1 MASFEQTNQNNAVKE
16 TLLLLAA
23 LACLT
28 AAIALLLSSP
38 AHALTLKGDAHVTEL
53 KPMLAKTT
61 TLAPQPEELPLP
73 EDNTFTASAV
83 EPAAPAI
90 TAPAVGPASF
100 SAAAVQT
107 DNTGAARPRC
117 HPSNTFPV
125 SFAGAWQC
133 ESIVVSSAVPDV
145 VPGQHIRSQVNF
157 VKSPQGVVSMIWS
170 QSGWTS
176 TLTSLR
182 VKGENHASTRRLN
195 QYCDG
200 SWTASSR
207 DRYTQISNDQLVA
220 TSRVEQYV
228 NGQYIGT
235 YTTQSVL
242 KRVEPMQTLSYARSK

>member
-1 MASFEQTNQNNAVKE
+1 MASFELTSNQNNAVKE
-16 TLLLLAA
+16 TLLLIAG

-28 AAIALLLSSP
+28 AAIALLLSTP
-38 AHALTLKGDAHVTEL
+38 AHALTLKGDAHMTEI
-53 KPMLAKTT
+53 KPVLAKTT

-73 EDNTFTASAV
+73 EDNTLTAQTAQTAEV
-83 EPAAPAI
+83 AAPVVA
-90 TAPAVGPASF
+90 TA
-100 SAAAVQT
+100 SAAAVQFQ
-107 DNTGAARPRC
+107 GAAAPKPRC

-125 SFAGAWQC
+125 TFAGQWQC

-145 VPGQHIRSQVNF
+145 APGQHIRSYVNF
-157 VKSPQGVVSMIWS
+157 VKSPQGLVSMIWS

-200 SWTASSR
+200 SWTANSR
-207 DRYTQISNDQLVA
+207 DRYTQVSFDQLVA

-228 NGQYIGT
+228 NGQYVGT

>member
-1 MASFEQTNQNNAVKE
+1 MATCEQTTNDNSAVKE

-28 AAIALLLSSP
+28 AAIALLLSTP
-38 AHALTLKGDAHVTEL
+38 AHALTLKGDAHITEL
-53 KPMLAKTT
+53 KPILAKTT

-73 EDNTFTASAV
+73 EDNNFTAQSPQTDRNG
-83 EPAAPAI
+83 EIAAPVVATAVVATAAI
-90 TAPAVGPASF
+90 AP
-100 SAAAVQT
+100 
-107 DNTGAARPRC
+107 DC
-117 HPSNTFPV
+117 HASNTFPV
-125 SFAGAWQC
+125 SFAGEWQC
-133 ESIVVSSAVPDV
+133 ESVVVSSAVPDV
-145 VPGQHIRSQVNF
+145 VPGQHIRSHVNF
-157 VKSPQGVVSMIWS
+157 VKSPQGLVSMVWS

-176 TLTSLR
+176 TLTSLS

-200 SWTASSR
+200 SWTANSR
-207 DRYTQISNDQLVA
+207 DRYTQVSYDQLVA

-242 KRVEPMQTLSYARSK
+242 KRVEPMPTLSYAHSK